1 MPEQTTAMVLTGL
14 DIGVIIAYLLLILG
28 IGLLFGGRA
37 GKSIEEYF
45 VSGRSLP
52 WWIAGTSMVATT
64 FAADT
69 PLAVCGI
76 VIRDGIAGNWVWWAY
91 AVGGMMTVFLY
102 ARLWRRSRVI
112 TDVEFIELRY
122 SGPEASFLRGFR
134 ALYLA
139 ILMNCLIVGW
149 VCNAMIKVLN
159 VTLRPE
165 EISALA
171 PVIMGITNG
180 LNGLFRTSWSPTAVS
195 NVLMLLVLLG
205 ITGLFSI
212 VSGLWGV
219 SITDFIMFWIAIVG
233 CVILAILAVDSVG
246 GMQGLKSGLEKAY
259 GANHD
264 VLKFFPDFVKE
275 KKLMPLTA
283 FFVFIGVTWWAS
295 WYPGAEPGGGGYV
308 VQRMASCKDEKHS
321 LLATLWF
328 TIAHYGIRPWPWI
341 IVGLV
346 AAVKFPDLLKEGAD
360 ADAGFPRVMAAVLP
374 AGLRGLLLVSFFAAF
389 MSTISTQI
397 NWGSSYVVNDF
408 YKRFIKPEA
417 TPVHYTRV
425 SRIATFIILLLGTVV
440 SFFITSVAGAW
451 KLMLTIG
458 AGTGLVFMLRWYWWR
473 INAWSEIS
481 SMIASLAISLFL
493 IYGFVYPMHSIN
505 YVVLLLSS
513 LLIFFTMGIIALVFG
528 AFYPQIRKEIN
539 VTTKVTIAVMG
550 ILVLLYMIYPVKLHD
565 YHHILIT
572 AVSTIAV
579 WLTVTLLTKP
589 VEEKKLLAFYRQAR
603 PGGNLWGPIREK
615 SPDVIP
621 DRDIHFNILCW
632 LLGTVAVYCFLFGVG
647 NIVLGNGSSGVVLL
661 SFGIGAAA
669 GVYSLMGQ
677 AGWKNVLK

>member
-1 MPEQTTAMVLTGL
+1 MGTETSAMVLTGL
-14 DIGVIIAYLLLILG
+14 DIGVIILYLVLILG
-28 IGLLFGGRA
+28 VGLLFAGRA

-45 VSGRSLP
+45 ISGRALP

-69 PLAVCGI
+69 PLAVAGL
-76 VIRDGIAGNWVWWAY
+76 VIKYGIAGNWVWWAY

-112 TDVEFIELRY
+112 TDVELVELRY

-165 EISALA
+165 QIPALA
-171 PVIMGITNG
+171 PVIMGATST
-180 LNGLFRTSWSPTAVS
+180 LNSLFHTSWSPSIVS
-195 NVLMLLVLLG
+195 NVLMLFLLLG

-219 SITDFIMFWIAIVG
+219 SITDFIMFWIAMFGCIV
-233 CVILAILAVDSVG
+233 LAVLALNSVG
-246 GMQGLKSGLEKAY
+246 GMPGLKAGLRETY
-259 GANHD
+259 GPNHD
-264 VLKFFPDFVKE
+264 VLKFFPDFFKD
-275 KKLMPLTA
+275 KPLMPLAA

-328 TIAHYGIRPWPWI
+328 TIAHYGVRPWPWI

-346 AAVKFPDLLKEGAD
+346 AAVKFPELLKEGAD
-360 ADAGFPRVMAAVLP
+360 ADSGFPRVMAAILP
-374 AGLRGLLLVSFFAAF
+374 PGFRGLLLVAFFAAF

-408 YKRFIKPEA
+408 YKRFIKPDA
-417 TPVHYTRV
+417 TSKHYTRV
-425 SRIATFIILLLGTVV
+425 SRLATFVILLLGTIV
-440 SFFITSVAGAW
+440 SFFITSIAGAW

-481 SMIASLAISLFL
+481 SMIASLAIALLLF
-493 IYGFVYPMHSIN
+493 YGFVFPMDSTN
-505 YVVLLLSS
+505 YAVLILSS
-513 LLIFFTMGIIALVFG
+513 LLIFFAIGIVSLTTG
-528 AFYPQIRKEIN
+528 AFYPQIRRDIN
-539 VTTKVTIAVMG
+539 VTAVVTMIVMAIV
-550 ILVLLYMIYPVKLHD
+550 ILMYMIYPVKLED
-565 YHHILIT
+565 YHQILIT
-572 AVSTIAV
+572 ALSTIAV
-579 WLTVTLLTKP
+579 WLTVTFMTKP
-589 VEEKKLLAFYRQAR
+589 VEEKKLVEFYRLIR
-603 PGGNLWGPIREK
+603 PGGNMWGPIREK
-615 SPDVIP
+615 APDVIP
-621 DRDIHFNILCW
+621 DRDIHNNILCW
-632 LLGTVAVYCFLFGVG
+632 LLGTVVVYCFLFGVG
-647 NIVLGNGSSGVVLL
+647 NIVLGNASSGSVLL
-661 SFGIGAAA
+661 FFGILAGA
-669 GVYSLMGQ
+669 GVYFLLGKSAWQ
-677 AGWKNVLK
+677 KVL

>member
-1 MPEQTTAMVLTGL
+1 MGTETAAMVLTRL
-14 DIGVIIAYLLLILG
+14 DIGIIIFFLLLILG
-28 IGLLFGGRA
+28 IGLLFASRA
-37 GKSIEEYF
+37 GKNIEEYF

-69 PLAVCGI
+69 PLAVTGI
-76 VIRDGIAGNWVWWAY
+76 VIRNGIAGNWVWWAY
-91 AVGGMMTVFLY
+91 AVGGMLTVFLY

-112 TDVEFIELRY
+112 TDVELIELRY

-159 VTLRPE
+159 ITLRPDQ
-165 EISALA
+165 IPALA
-171 PVIMGITNG
+171 PIIMGVTNT
-180 LNGLFRTSWSPTAVS
+180 LNGLFRTSWSPMVVS
-195 NVLMLLVLLG
+195 NIMMLFVLLG

-219 SITDFIMFWIAIVG
+219 SITDFIMFWVAMFGCIV
-233 CVILAILAVDSVG
+233 LAILALNSVG
-246 GMQGLKSGLEKAY
+246 GMQGLKAGLEETY
-259 GANHD
+259 GSNHD
-264 VLKFFPDFVKE
+264 VLKFFPDFFKE
-275 KKLMPLTA
+275 KPLMPLAA

-346 AAVKFPDLLKEGAD
+346 AAVKFPELLKEGAD
-360 ADAGFPRVMAAVLP
+360 ADSGFPRIMATVLP
-374 AGLRGLLLVSFFAAF
+374 AGFRGLLLVSFFAAF

-408 YKRFIKPEA
+408 YKRFIKPDA
-417 TPVHYTRV
+417 TPKHYMRV
-425 SRIATFIILLLGTVV
+425 SRLASFLILLLGTIV
-440 SFFITSVAGAW
+440 SFFITSIAGAW

-481 SMIASLAISLFL
+481 SMIASLAIALFL
-493 IYGFVYPMHSIN
+493 IYGFIFPMDSIN
-505 YVVLLLSS
+505 YFVLLLSA
-513 LLIFFTMGIIALVFG
+513 LLIFFTIGIIALVIG
-528 AFYPQIRKEIN
+528 AYFPPIKREIN
-539 VTTKVTIAVMG
+539 VTAKVTIAVMG
-550 ILVLLYMIYPVKLHD
+550 LLVILYIIYPVKLAD
-565 YHHILIT
+565 YHQILIT
-572 AVSTIAV
+572 ALSTIAV
-579 WLTVTLLTKP
+579 WVTVTYMTKP
-589 VEEKKLLAFYRQAR
+589 VEEKKLIEFYRLIR
-603 PGGNLWGPIREK
+603 PGGNLWGPIRAK
-615 SPDVIP
+615 APDVIP
-621 DRDIHFNILCW
+621 DRNIHINILCW
-632 LLGTVAVYCFLFGVG
+632 LLGTVVVYCFLFGVG
-647 NIVLGNGSSGVVLL
+647 HIVLGNGSSGAVLL
-661 SFGIGAAA
+661 FFGILAGA
-669 GVYSLMGQ
+669 GVYILLGKT
-677 AGWKNVLK
+677 GWQKVLK